1 MENKTILICLEKL
14 EVGGVETSVYNQA
27 LAFKRKGYNV
37 IVLAKNG
44 IYTEKLNTHGIIC
57 IDFEFEL
64 KNEID
69 INGTKQII
77 EIIKKYD
84 VSQIHI
90 HQFPCLL
97 NAFIASIITKK
108 PYIAFVH
115 SRLTEVY
122 DWYILN
128 FPLYKRLFKF
138 YFDNAYKII
147 TINYGSIELNAK
159 YFNIS
164 KDKYS
169 VLKNSIYFEEYTPNT
184 QVKEVKNFMIISR
197 IAPEKIVSIQNGIN
211 FFIKYANAND
221 NFNGKLAIYGDG
233 NEQSITAIKKYIQEN
248 NINNYN
254 IFFAGG
260 TNEVSKEME
269 KYDVV
274 IGMGRCIIEAI
285 ATKRIAII
293 TSPEEIKFLVDK
305 NNIYNSIE
313 ANFASN
319 DLESKKMDDII
330 LQLKKLDLDKIKEIT
345 EENFN
350 IALEELDILK
360 NVYFI
365 EDFLPDENAEI
376 KILELNNIQIET
388 LKEHEQENIQK
399 YNMLLEELKNQ
410 REIIDKITDY
420 KTQEY
425 NNIIQ
430 EIEELK
436 YTVKKQE
443 KKNEELFKELSSIY
457 NSKRFKLINN
467 LVNIFTRKRL
477 K

>member
-27 LAFKRKGYNV
+27 LAFKEKGYNV

-44 IYTEKLNTHGIIC
+44 IYTERLKKHGIIC

-69 INGTKQII
+69 IKGTKQII
-77 EIIKKYD
+77 EIIKKYN
-84 VSQIHI
+84 VGQIHI

-97 NAFIASIITKK
+97 NAFIASIITKI

-122 DWYILN
+122 DWYISN

-147 TINYGSIELNAK
+147 TLNYGSIDLNAK
-159 YFNIS
+159 YFNIP
-164 KDKYS
+164 KEKYA
-169 VLKNSIYFEEYTPNT
+169 VLKNSIYFKEYISNT
-184 QVKEVKNFMIISR
+184 QVNTINNFMLISR
-197 IAPEKIVSIQNGIN
+197 IAPEKLISIQCGIN
-211 FFIKYANAND
+211 FFIQYANSIE
-221 NFNGKLAIYGDG
+221 NFSGKLVIYGDG
-233 NEQSITAIKKYIQEN
+233 DEQSVITIKNYIQEK

-254 IFFAGG
+254 IIFEGG
-260 TNEVSKEME
+260 TNEVAKEME

-319 DLESKKMDDII
+319 DLEAKKIEDII
-330 LQLKKLDLDKIKEIT
+330 LQLKNLDLDKIQKIT
-345 EENFN
+345 EDNFN
-350 IALEELDILK
+350 IALKELDILK

-388 LKEHEQENIQK
+388 LKEHEQENVQK
-399 YNMLLEELKNQ
+399 YNLLLEEMKKQ

-420 KTQEY
+420 KAQEY

-436 YTVKKQE
+436 NTVKKQE
-443 KKNEELFKELSSIY
+443 KKNEELFEELSSIY

-467 LVNIFTRKRL
+467 IVNIFTRKRL